1 MTRARFGS
9 RCVRLLL
16 GSTCNVMECMSV
28 PQGRHRDRGISVDEA
43 FSADGAV
50 QISNKIME
58 LRDTPQQRHN
68 CAHRIYITPPPV
80 IVPVKLLSLRTL
92 AAS

>member
-28 PQGRHRDRGISVDEA
+28 PQGRHRDRGMPVDEA
-43 FSADGAV
+43 FLADGAV

-58 LRDTPQQRHN
+58 LRDQVYGQRRHKKIKQVMRN
-68 CAHRIYITPPPV
+68 S
-80 IVPVKLLSLRTL
+80 KK
-92 AAS
+92 